1 MIRSLALSKEISVVV
16 VNEIGALSKMTS
28 FLVNHGIN
36 VEAIAGYSN
45 TIGDQAG
52 IMFITNDNVA
62 AIEALTVSGYTDT
75 KENDVIIVELE
86 NAPGALKN
94 ISERLAQKDIN
105 ITYIYCTTCM
115 GGCPAKIILS
125 TSDNMMAFGILNPQ

>member
-1 MIRSLALSKEISVVV
+1 MIRSLVLSKEISVVV

-36 VEAIAGYSN
+36 LEAIAGYSN
-45 TIGDQAG
+45 NVGDQAG
-52 IMFITNDNVA
+52 IMFITNDNVSA
-62 AIEALTVSGYTDT
+62 VETLADSGYTDT
-75 KENDVIIVELE
+75 KENEVIIVELE
-86 NAPGALKN
+86 NTPGALKN
-94 ISERLAQKDIN
+94 ISERLAQNNIN

-125 TSDNMMAFGILNPQ
+125 TTDNRRAIGVLKS